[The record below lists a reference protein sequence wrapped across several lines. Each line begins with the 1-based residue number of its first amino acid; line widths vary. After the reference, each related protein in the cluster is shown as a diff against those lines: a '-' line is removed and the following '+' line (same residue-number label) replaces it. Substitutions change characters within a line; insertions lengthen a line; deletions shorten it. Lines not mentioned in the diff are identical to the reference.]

1 MLIFGAVTKSYITR
15 MFKSNSGEPYAGK
28 LHVRFL
34 EEFISNCLII
44 REGENLLMLRYT
56 RNKFRKE
63 SISAKLIEKKEGEY
77 FAIPGKVPS
86 PEAFFELIF
95 MTEVGMKTFEVSVFE
110 YNVVDVG
117 MEGTLVFQ
125 GYQLLSFGDWIKEF
139 SV

>member
-1 MLIFGAVTKSYITR
+1 MITTHLQKR
-15 MFKSNSGEPYAGK
+15 SF
-28 LHVRFL
+28 
-34 EEFISNCLII
+34 
-44 REGENLLMLRYT
+44 
-56 RNKFRKE
+56 
-63 SISAKLIEKKEGEY
+63 EKKEDEY

-86 PEAFFELIF
+86 PKAFYELIF
-95 MTEVGMKTFEVSVFE
+95 MTEGGMKTFEVSVFE

>member
-1 MLIFGAVTKSYITR
+1 
-15 MFKSNSGEPYAGK
+15 
-28 LHVRFL
+28 
-34 EEFISNCLII
+34 
-44 REGENLLMLRYT
+44 MLRYT

-86 PEAFFELIF
+86 PEAFYELIF

-125 GYQLLSFGDWIKEF
+125 GYQLFSFGDWIKEF